1 MSTVRE
7 KSFGGPGA
15 IVAAAFIGP
24 GTITVC
30 TIAGAKYQF
39 VLLWA
44 MLISL
49 LATIILQN
57 MAARLG
63 VVTRKDIPQLVRQH
77 ISSPLLKWVLLIL
90 ILSSIVI
97 GNAAYEAGNLMGGA
111 LGLSGLIPVIYPKMS
126 AVLLGLI
133 AMLLLYL
140 GRYPLFEKF
149 MMALVL
155 IMSLS
160 FLITAIYTSPSLT
173 AMVEGLFIPRIPEG
187 SLLVVLSLIGTTIVP
202 YNIFMHSALSK
213 EKWQNAEDAK
223 AAQKD
228 TIRSVSIGGIVSL
241 SIIVASAAIPS
252 TTEIAGAASLAQ
264 SLQPLYGEL
273 AFYLISLGLLA
284 AGVSSA
290 ITAPLAAAYVFVNC
304 FGWKTDLKGLAFRR
318 VWILIVLVG
327 MFGAS
332 LGYKPVEIIQFA
344 QIANGLMLP
353 IAGLLLIW
361 LTSKSSVMGTYR
373 NGKTQILMGT
383 VIIFVILLLGIKS
396 IWSVING

>member
-1 MSTVRE
+1 MSTVRK
-7 KSFGGPGA
+7 KSFGGPGT

-140 GRYPLFEKF
+140 GR
-149 MMALVL
+149 
-155 IMSLS
+155 
-160 FLITAIYTSPSLT
+160 
-173 AMVEGLFIPRIPEG
+173 
-187 SLLVVLSLIGTTIVP
+187 
-202 YNIFMHSALSK
+202 
-213 EKWQNAEDAK
+213 
-223 AAQKD
+223 
-228 TIRSVSIGGIVSL
+228 
-241 SIIVASAAIPS
+241 
-252 TTEIAGAASLAQ
+252 
-264 SLQPLYGEL
+264 
-273 AFYLISLGLLA
+273 
-284 AGVSSA
+284 
-290 ITAPLAAAYVFVNC
+290 
-304 FGWKTDLKGLAFRR
+304 
-318 VWILIVLVG
+318 
-327 MFGAS
+327 
-332 LGYKPVEIIQFA
+332 
-344 QIANGLMLP
+344 
-353 IAGLLLIW
+353 
-361 LTSKSSVMGTYR
+361 
-373 NGKTQILMGT
+373 
-383 VIIFVILLLGIKS
+383 
-396 IWSVING
+396 